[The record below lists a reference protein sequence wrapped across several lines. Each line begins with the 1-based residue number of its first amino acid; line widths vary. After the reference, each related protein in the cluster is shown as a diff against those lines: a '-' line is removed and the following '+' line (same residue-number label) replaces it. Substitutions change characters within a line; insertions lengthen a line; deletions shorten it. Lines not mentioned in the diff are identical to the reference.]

1 MDNYQL
7 GPREV
12 SVRVTTKMV
21 KEMTLFLDKGDDYKV
36 DWWKDQVQDSNIST
50 VLIECEKIVK
60 KLRGL
65 GHYYFAGVNLYNLEH
80 DCHDW
85 TEGDLDVEEIR

>member
-7 GPREV
+7 EPREV

-21 KEMTLFLDKGDDYKV
+21 KEMKLYLDAGDDYKEN
-36 DWWKDQVQDSNIST
+36 WWKDQVQDSNIST

-60 KLRGL
+60 ELRSL

-85 TEGDLDVEEIR
+85 SEGDLDVEYV

>member
-1 MDNYQL
+1 M
-7 GPREV
+7 
-12 SVRVTTKMV
+12 RVTTKMV
-21 KEMTLFLDKGDDYKV
+21 KEMTLYLDAGDDYKV

-60 KLRGL
+60 ELRSL
-65 GHYYFAGVNLYNLEH
+65 GHYYFAGVNLYNLEEH

-85 TEGDLDVEEIR
+85 TEGDLDVEEL